1 MKVIMMKE
9 FGPVLGTRVSG
20 RSAYSKIMKATDS
33 LNVPAIFDFSGVK
46 TITSSYADEVFGR
59 IALTIGIDA
68 MKRCTSFRNI
78 DRFWAKII
86 RDAINSRN
94 KERETATV

>member
-20 RSAYSKIMKATDS
+20 RIAYSQIMQETDS
-33 LNVPAIFDFSGVK
+33 LNIPAIFDFDGVK

-59 IALTIGIDA
+59 IALNIGLDA
-68 MKRCTSFRNI
+68 MKHCTSFRNI
-78 DRFWAKII
+78 DQFWARII

-94 KERETATV
+94 EERKLVAV